1 MPQVTGNGPHW
12 GDPHW
17 LAIAVAT
24 GWDGV
29 YWHWIPVD
37 DDRREPHPVVVLLA
51 VPPAFVIAAVTGV
64 AGDTAWRLQRLL
76 RRLSSKVGRR

>member
-1 MPQVTGNGPHW
+1 MSTRDAHW
-12 GDPHW
+12 GDPRW

-24 GWDGV
+24 GWGDG

-51 VPPAFVIAAVTGV
+51 VPLAFVIAAVTGV